1 MPKTAWRWRGTRTL
15 ALPHRQNRRSNGRS
29 TPLTTFCK
37 DHTKPGEVHH
47 RLTNWQLHQASPSTP
62 TSTPSIP
69 QHLPSAASTLPLS
82 TSDSERTVGFRA
94 RAATP
99 AAPPPHFYASRSLET
114 GTLEQAG
121 RAGQPITQPS
131 RGMMSISP
139 MSGLPGMPERGL
151 GCVWGTDGTTGEGER
166 ECVMSS
172 ASTKCLPTAYH
183 QSARLAPRA
192 QCAQSELSEQK
203 SHSLSGMFI
212 SP

>member
-1 MPKTAWRWRGTRTL
+1 
-15 ALPHRQNRRSNGRS
+15 
-29 TPLTTFCK
+29 
-37 DHTKPGEVHH
+37 
-47 RLTNWQLHQASPSTP
+47 
-62 TSTPSIP
+62 
-69 QHLPSAASTLPLS
+69 
-82 TSDSERTVGFRA
+82 
-94 RAATP
+94 
-99 AAPPPHFYASRSLET
+99 
-114 GTLEQAG
+114 
-121 RAGQPITQPS
+121 
-131 RGMMSISP
+131 MSISP

-212 SP
+212 SPQPVRELIWGSPFHAFIVILFYPKPSSSRQCPSLLMGKAWIPILGSRLTHSRLAAHCSLSSPSIASPSPDSPSPPPRRLPALAVAISPHPLAHLTDCHRR